1 MIKYK
6 LSNTEN
12 GEILGQFKTRQDA
25 ADAMNQYIAETNDG
39 LDPSDEEWLTPFDF
53 DLEEVEVKEAPNE
66 IIVDYNSAREYLG
79 GKANKQFT
87 VSQRVASMNTVP
99 GLMDV
104 TRLVDALNPSHV
116 EALIALNE
124 LFTIA
129 QAWNKADDFVP
140 DYSDRRQDKW
150 FPWFVYDKDRAGF
163 VSANSVL
170 YAVVYVCVY
179 RFSALLQKRKSR
191 PSIRR
196 TIHRPLEQGSF
207 VLIAAVSYYKTKQV
221 WNEHLE
227 ATLKTRLPAV
237 NSLRTTAMPLWIR
250 VT

>member
-6 LSNTEN
+6 LSNAEN

-87 VSQRVASMNTVP
+87 VSQRVANMNTVP

-140 DYSDRRQDKW
+140 DYSDRRQAKW

-163 VSANSVL
+163 VCASTISTPSYTSANIGSRLCFKTANRARQFGEQFIDLWNKVL
-170 YAVVYVCVY
+170 L
-179 RFSALLQKRKSR
+179 F
-191 PSIRR
+191 
-196 TIHRPLEQGSF
+196 
-207 VLIAAVSYYKTKQV
+207 
-221 WNEHLE
+221 
-227 ATLKTRLPAV
+227 
-237 NSLRTTAMPLWIR
+237 
-250 VT
+250 

>member
-6 LSNTEN
+6 LSNAEN

-87 VSQRVASMNTVP
+87 VSQRVANMNTVP

-140 DYSDRRQDKW
+140 DYSDRRQAKW

-163 VSANSVL
+163 VCANTYNAPSNTNAYIGSRLCFKTANRARQFGEQFIDLWNKVL
-170 YAVVYVCVY
+170 L
-179 RFSALLQKRKSR
+179 F
-191 PSIRR
+191 
-196 TIHRPLEQGSF
+196 
-207 VLIAAVSYYKTKQV
+207 
-221 WNEHLE
+221 
-227 ATLKTRLPAV
+227 
-237 NSLRTTAMPLWIR
+237 
-250 VT
+250 

>member
-6 LSNTEN
+6 LSNAEN

-87 VSQRVASMNTVP
+87 VSQRVANMNTVP

-140 DYSDRRQDKW
+140 DYSDRRQAKW

-163 VSANSVL
+163 VYANTSYSPSATSASFGSRLCFKTANRARQFGEQFIDLWNKVL
-170 YAVVYVCVY
+170 L
-179 RFSALLQKRKSR
+179 F
-191 PSIRR
+191 
-196 TIHRPLEQGSF
+196 
-207 VLIAAVSYYKTKQV
+207 
-221 WNEHLE
+221 
-227 ATLKTRLPAV
+227 
-237 NSLRTTAMPLWIR
+237 
-250 VT
+250 

>member
-6 LSNTEN
+6 LSNAEN

-87 VSQRVASMNTVP
+87 VSQRVANMNTVP

-140 DYSDRRQDKW
+140 DYSDRRQAKW

-163 VSANSVL
+163 VYADTDFAPSSANAYFGSRLCFKTANRARQFGEQFIDLWNKVL
-170 YAVVYVCVY
+170 L
-179 RFSALLQKRKSR
+179 F
-191 PSIRR
+191 
-196 TIHRPLEQGSF
+196 
-207 VLIAAVSYYKTKQV
+207 
-221 WNEHLE
+221 
-227 ATLKTRLPAV
+227 
-237 NSLRTTAMPLWIR
+237 
-250 VT
+250 

>member
-12 GEILGQFKTRQDA
+12 GEILGQFKTSQDA

-140 DYSDRRQDKW
+140 DYSDRRQAKW
-150 FPWFVYDKDRAGF
+150 FPWFVYNNDRAGF
-163 VSANSVL
+163 VFAYTINAPSSTFAYVGSRLCFKPKIAPVNSANNSSTFGTKFFCSNCRCVL
-170 YAVVYVCVY
+170 
-179 RFSALLQKRKSR
+179 L
-191 PSIRR
+191 
-196 TIHRPLEQGSF
+196 
-207 VLIAAVSYYKTKQV
+207 
-221 WNEHLE
+221 
-227 ATLKTRLPAV
+227 
-237 NSLRTTAMPLWIR
+237 
-250 VT
+250 

>member
-12 GEILGQFKTRQDA
+12 GKIVGHFATRQDA

-79 GKANKQFT
+79 GKPNKQFT
-87 VSQRVASMNTVP
+87 VSKKAIAMNTAP
-99 GLMDV
+99 GLVEV
-104 TRLVDALNPSHV
+104 TRLVDSLNPAHV

-140 DYSDRRQDKW
+140 DFSNRNQVKW
-150 FPWFVYDKDRAGF
+150 FPWFVYKPERAGF
-163 VSANSVL
+163 VFASTNHAPSLTIALIGSRLCFKTANRARQFGEQFIDLWNKVL
-170 YAVVYVCVY
+170 L
-179 RFSALLQKRKSR
+179 F
-191 PSIRR
+191 
-196 TIHRPLEQGSF
+196 
-207 VLIAAVSYYKTKQV
+207 
-221 WNEHLE
+221 
-227 ATLKTRLPAV
+227 
-237 NSLRTTAMPLWIR
+237 
-250 VT
+250 

>member
-1 MIKYK
+1 MIKFK

-12 GEILGQFKTRQDA
+12 GEIVGYFSTRQDA

-53 DLEEVEVKEAPNE
+53 DLEEVEVKEAPNK

-99 GLMDV
+99 GLVDV
-104 TRLVDALNPSHV
+104 TRLVDALNPAHL

-129 QAWNKADDFVP
+129 QAWNAADGFTP
-140 DYSDRRQDKW
+140 DYSNRRQEKW
-150 FPWFVYDKDRAGF
+150 FPWFVYDNDHAGF
-163 VSANSVL
+163 VCAFTANAPSYTDAPLGSRLCFKTANRARQFGEQFIDLWNKVL
-170 YAVVYVCVY
+170 L
-179 RFSALLQKRKSR
+179 F
-191 PSIRR
+191 
-196 TIHRPLEQGSF
+196 
-207 VLIAAVSYYKTKQV
+207 
-221 WNEHLE
+221 
-227 ATLKTRLPAV
+227 
-237 NSLRTTAMPLWIR
+237 
-250 VT
+250 

>member
-6 LSNTEN
+6 LSNAEN

-87 VSQRVASMNTVP
+87 VSQRVANMNTVP

-140 DYSDRRQDKW
+140 DYSDRRQAKW

-163 VSANSVL
+163 VCANTYHAPSYTYAYFGSRLCFKTANRARQFGEQFIDLWNKVL
-170 YAVVYVCVY
+170 L
-179 RFSALLQKRKSR
+179 F
-191 PSIRR
+191 
-196 TIHRPLEQGSF
+196 
-207 VLIAAVSYYKTKQV
+207 
-221 WNEHLE
+221 
-227 ATLKTRLPAV
+227 
-237 NSLRTTAMPLWIR
+237 
-250 VT
+250 

>member
-163 VSANSVL
+163 VCAATNNAPSNAAAYVGSRLCFKSANRARQFGEQFIDLWNKVL
-170 YAVVYVCVY
+170 L
-179 RFSALLQKRKSR
+179 F
-191 PSIRR
+191 
-196 TIHRPLEQGSF
+196 
-207 VLIAAVSYYKTKQV
+207 
-221 WNEHLE
+221 
-227 ATLKTRLPAV
+227 
-237 NSLRTTAMPLWIR
+237 
-250 VT
+250 